1 MNAKNDAASCKEQL
15 QKYKHFLKWC
25 CGSLAKEYCVP
36 GFKRCWDLGKDALI
50 KEGAELLVDLLL
62 MNQINENTQRQ

>member
-25 CGSLAKEYCVP
+25 CGSLAKEYCGP
-36 GFKRCWDLGKDALI
+36 GYAI
-50 KEGAELLVDLLL
+50 
-62 MNQINENTQRQ
+62 